1 MSLIPLNSRVGSSK
15 AHKMHGRSKG
25 LLSRIGLL
33 NKYLYKRE
41 NCTAY
46 IVFNYILYLTIY
58 IYILYI
64 YLYIYICIYKYAYMS
79 MYIFQNR
86 VVSLPF

>member
-1 MSLIPLNSRVGSSK
+1 MIMSFMPLNSRVGSSK
-15 AHKMHGRSKG
+15 AHKMHCHGRSKG

-58 IYILYI
+58 IYTYYI
-64 YLYIYICIYKYAYMS
+64 FIY
-79 MYIFQNR
+79 MYI
-86 VVSLPF
+86 

>member
-1 MSLIPLNSRVGSSK
+1 MIMSLIPLNSRVGSSK

-58 IYILYI
+58 IHII
-64 YLYIYICIYKYAYMS
+64 YIYIYIYVFTNMH
-79 MYIFQNR
+79 I
-86 VVSLPF
+86 